1 MEKKTYYYIYKNR
14 RNYLLKL
21 MICENVI
28 YIEDRK
34 KYFNG
39 LQVET

>member
-1 MEKKTYYYIYKNR
+1 MEKKTYYDKYINI

-21 MICENVI
+21 MICENVM